1 MTRGLRW
8 LRERILFTDEME
20 VALMNAIAP
29 WARSPRVLGWAGR
42 DRVRFITVMIPSLQ

>member
-20 VALMNAIAP
+20 VASWMQL
-29 WARSPRVLGWAGR
+29 RLGPADRECWAGR
-42 DRVRFITVMIPSLQ
+42 DRVLFITV